1 MTSDVNGRASK
12 FIAIAENLFG
22 AMTSDWKYRGV
33 EFYDLHP
40 HLAYYPE
47 HAEVAISLSFKARD
61 DELQRDFQLAHE
73 VCHLLYPARD
83 VETQTDPKIIV
94 LNEGVSTYFSL
105 YILNSEHGSEAAFFA
120 SENIVTN
127 SPNYFSAFEQVMSLL
142 ERDES
147 AVKKLR
153 KTQPK
158 LNDVKSSDF
167 HAAGLSLSEREIN
180 SLLAYF

>member
-1 MTSDVNGRASK
+1 MTCDVNERASK
-12 FIAIAENLFG
+12 FIAIAENMFG

-47 HAEVAISLSFKARD
+47 HAEVTISLSFKARD

-153 KTQPK
+153 ETQPK

-167 HAAGLSLSEREIN
+167 HAAGLSLNRGEIN
-180 SLLAYF
+180 SLIAYF